1 MKPTVLLTL
10 TLFWSLTVSAASPF
24 EVQCGSP
31 RMEQMLSAGVED
43 GNIYGIRSLEITMLP
58 NSSELQIKLNVLGV
72 KMIDAS
78 NNRTTPK
85 ESTLVYKVAE
95 NKDGGLMLL
104 QGLPENTFQFDAV
117 FMQFGRLYVNTAGPI
132 PPGTYQSKLS
142 MAFVDSNMSY
152 KNPYSMTAQKINFD
166 CKTTYR

>member
-1 MKPTVLLTL
+1 MKLVVLPFIFFTS
-10 TLFWSLTVSAASPF
+10 TFAFAAPSF

-43 GNIYGIRSLEITMLP
+43 GNIFGIRSLEISMLP
-58 NSSELQIKLNVLGV
+58 TSELQIKLNVLGV
-72 KMIDAS
+72 KMIDVS

-85 ESTLVYKVAE
+85 ESTLIYKVAE
-95 NKDGGLMLL
+95 NKDGGLMVL
-104 QGLPENTFQFDAV
+104 QGQPENTFQFDAV
-117 FMQFGRLYVNTAGPI
+117 FMQFGRLHVNTAGPI